1 MTALRFLTKPAVFC
15 AALMATLWGGGPNG
29 EAWAVVKGAPD
40 PSLERHV
47 VMVLDNRG
55 NVCSGVVLTQNVI
68 LTAAHCIASA
78 SAWRVHWRA
87 ADNTPILVEPK
98 YVRVHPEYDSK
109 AIKKRVRSV
118 DLAVVVLNDPLP
130 NQFTPIGLA
139 ITDTLPA
146 GETVI
151 VGGYGLSE
159 EKKPKALG
167 KFLSAA
173 LSVVEPYGPSRFVLW
188 LQDTSST
195 GAGGCHGDSG
205 GPMFAQG
212 TVIAIIAWTTGPGKS
227 DCGEYTQGTLIA
239 PHREWIEKAAGFNQ

>member
-1 MTALRFLTKPAVFC
+1 MKRCISKNLARFFWALTASVLGLAFMPHAQAVI
-15 AALMATLWGGGPNG
+15 
-29 EAWAVVKGAPD
+29 KGAPD
-40 PSLERHV
+40 PLLERHV

-55 NVCSGVVLTQNVI
+55 NVCSGVVLSQTVV

-87 ADNTPILVEPK
+87 PDNTPILVEPK
-98 YVRVHPEYDSK
+98 YVRVHPEYDPK
-109 AIKKRVRSV
+109 AIKKRVKSV

-130 NQFTPIGLA
+130 DSFVPISFATAEML
-139 ITDTLPA
+139 DA

-167 KFLSAA
+167 KFLSTT

-188 LQDTSST
+188 LKDNSEA

-212 TVIAIIAWTTGPGKS
+212 ALIAIIAWTTGPGKS

-239 PHREWIEKAAGFNQ
+239 PYRDWIEKSAGFRQ

>member
-1 MTALRFLTKPAVFC
+1 MIALRLFKSS
-15 AALMATLWGGGPNG
+15 ALLLMVVTGVIFSLAPMPM
-29 EAWAVVKGAPD
+29 AWAVVKGSPD
-40 PSLERHV
+40 PTLERHV

-55 NVCSGVVLTQNVI
+55 NVCSGVVLSQTVI

-87 ADNTPILVEPK
+87 PDNTPVLVEPK
-98 YVRVHPEYDSK
+98 YVRAHPEYDAK

-130 NQFTPIGLA
+130 PLFSPIGLA
-139 ITDTLPA
+139 SADMLSA

-167 KFLSAA
+167 KFLSAT
-173 LSVVEPYGPSRFVLW
+173 LNVVEPYGPSRFVLW
-188 LQDTSST
+188 LRDNAAN

-205 GPMFAQG
+205 GPMLSQG
-212 TVIAIIAWTTGPGKS
+212 AVIAIIAWTTGHGKS

-239 PHREWIEKAAGFNQ
+239 PYREWIEKAAGFQQ